1 MPKLTTLTLETGI
14 SEGLK
19 IQFINESVILYN
31 LSTLTTSK
39 TIEDDR
45 INIKTSNHDM
55 LKYIIDKIDKTQL
68 SVSIVSE
75 DDTVI
80 VLSWVDN
87 YFIFVVESYSVR
99 HISFIKE
106 WFTPINDFN
115 NITFFKHIILWQ
127 LTQRWQACYNLS
139 IEKVFEINKKRYL
152 KSWFVSL
159 KCSYTL
165 LFQSGWNWTLPLF
178 IIY

>member
-80 VLSWVDN
+80 VLS
-87 YFIFVVESYSVR
+87 
-99 HISFIKE
+99 
-106 WFTPINDFN
+106 
-115 NITFFKHIILWQ
+115 
-127 LTQRWQACYNLS
+127 
-139 IEKVFEINKKRYL
+139 
-152 KSWFVSL
+152 
-159 KCSYTL
+159 
-165 LFQSGWNWTLPLF
+165 
-178 IIY
+178 